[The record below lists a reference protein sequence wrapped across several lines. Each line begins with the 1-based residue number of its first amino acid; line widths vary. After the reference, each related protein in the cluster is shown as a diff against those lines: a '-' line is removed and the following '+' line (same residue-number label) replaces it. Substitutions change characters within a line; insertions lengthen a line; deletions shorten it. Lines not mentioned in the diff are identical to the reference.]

1 LANQHDLRRSA
12 ESGCLA
18 VMQCADKGLTDTDVT
33 QATIKA
39 LIAAVVARRD
49 AVTTKSGQRTAF
61 DLLIQA
67 IQEAA
72 NYGVLT
78 DAIVNAFT
86 TVAASPFVAGVATDF
101 LSTMATNLSSTIG
114 DPFTLK
120 RGGMLAP
127 FPSFSYQG
135 AQ

>member
-1 LANQHDLRRSA
+1 MASKHDLARSA

-18 VMQCADKGLTDTDVT
+18 VMQMAQAGLTDADVT
-33 QATIKA
+33 AATIKL

-49 AVTTKSGQRTAF
+49 AVTTKSNQRTIF
-61 DLLIQA
+61 DLGVQA

-101 LSTMATNLSSTIG
+101 LSTMATNLPSTIP
-114 DPFTLK
+114 DPLALK
-120 RGGMLAP
+120 RGGMLAG
-127 FPSFSYQG
+127 FSSFSYQG
-135 AQ
+135 VQ

>member
-1 LANQHDLRRSA
+1 MANKHDLARSA

-18 VMQCADKGLTDTDVT
+18 VMQMAQAGLTDTDVT
-33 QATIKA
+33 QATIKL

-49 AVTTKSGQRTAF
+49 AVTTKSNQRTIF
-61 DLLIQA
+61 DLGIQA

-78 DAIVNAFT
+78 DAIVNAFS

-114 DPFTLK
+114 DPFNLK
-120 RGGMLAP
+120 RGGMRPA

-135 AQ
+135 VQ